1 MDESTVSSDMLYTL
15 AALLLQDKAVE
26 ILSQHMYTDLPTSF
40 GHSFI
45 NLCGNEISKMAA
57 QRCFS
62 DVRRTIHDVDV
73 LELHDCFAPNEVGV
87 VMITASLQRHRI
99 LVEHVCYVCTYVCTC
114 VCPLHSDHSSS
125 FMKLWGCARKAV
137 VGS

>member
-1 MDESTVSSDMLYTL
+1 MLHTL

-26 ILSQHMYTDLPTSF
+26 ILSQHMCTDLPTSF

-45 NLCGNEISKMAA
+45 NLCGNEISKVAA
-57 QRCFS
+57 QHCFS
-62 DVRRTIHDVDV
+62 DARRTIHDVDV

-87 VMITASLQRHRI
+87 VMTTASLQI
-99 LVEHVCYVCTYVCTC
+99 DTQPWWNMCATYVPTYVH

-137 VGS
+137 VES